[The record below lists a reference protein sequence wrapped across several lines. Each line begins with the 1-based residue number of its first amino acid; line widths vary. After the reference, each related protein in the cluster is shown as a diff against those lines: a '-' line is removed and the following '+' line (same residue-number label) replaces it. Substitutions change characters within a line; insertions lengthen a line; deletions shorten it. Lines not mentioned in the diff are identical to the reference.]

1 MNKGS
6 VVNAVMTFKY
16 FLQNVLKLFEDS
28 YNRHRRKDHRWKNFW
43 NCSGL
48 MDIYCYAETV
58 PQRAV
63 DHSFMPSHYDA
74 VMLYVPV
81 ALIKDYKLD
90 NPWSKFNNIV
100 AIP

>member
-28 YNRHRRKDHRWKNFW
+28 YNRHRSIDHRRKKNSW

-48 MDIYCYAETV
+48 TDIYCYAETV

-74 VMLYVPV
+74 VMLYVPA
-81 ALIKDYKLD
+81 ALIKDYRFD
-90 NPWSKFNNIV
+90 YS
-100 AIP
+100 